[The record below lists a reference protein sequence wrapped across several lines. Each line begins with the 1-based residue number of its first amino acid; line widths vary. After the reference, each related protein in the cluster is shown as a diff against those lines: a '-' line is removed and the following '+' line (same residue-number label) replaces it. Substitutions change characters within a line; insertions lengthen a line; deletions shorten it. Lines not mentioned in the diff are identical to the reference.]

1 MKWIIFRRIWRI
13 VLNEIVLDNRT
24 MPVADGCNLC
34 AAAEP
39 FFNADRVL
47 AFHVLIY
54 VLEGVIYVTEDG
66 TDHVVEAGGL
76 LFLKKGVH
84 HFGKTEI
91 PRGTR
96 WYYVHFYTDRKPE
109 GEKEAA
115 SVSGTGTGEDAG
127 DLRCIT
133 LPKELS
139 QLAGSAIEE
148 KIAAFIECARSD
160 EGMNKW
166 YLNMRLFELLSR
178 IAFYEQKESK
188 RTLSEEI
195 CVYLQAHRQEPFS
208 AGELERHF
216 YLSYKYMAAVFKKE
230 KQMTM
235 QQYHTKQRI
244 DAACRLLES
253 TLLPVG
259 EIGRQLGYEDMLY
272 FSRVFHQSKAMS
284 PTAYRKRAMTLY

>member
-1 MKWIIFRRIWRI
+1 M
-13 VLNEIVLDNRT
+13 
-24 MPVADGCNLC
+24 
-34 AAAEP
+34 
-39 FFNADRVL
+39 L